1 MESKIFDQETT
12 AEHNP
17 ANEEISSIKSKR
29 KYDIIVFGA
38 SGFTGQFVVMEMSRF
53 SQIYNLNWA
62 IAGRNTERL
71 QNVLD
76 KLYNTSDD
84 FEDKKIDIIN
94 ADVQD
99 IKTVMRMAQST
110 TVVIN
115 CIGPYYIYGE
125 VVVKSCV
132 LTSTHYVDV
141 TGESLFMEKMAY
153 MYNSQ
158 AEENNS
164 IIVSA
169 LGMESV
175 PADLGVEFL
184 YKNFSGELENVDMYM
199 KLYSSSYILT
209 NSAFIHDGTWISA
222 ILHLATKKQRIYYRN
237 LLDELMGITRVNP
250 NVSKILHRQQIS
262 MQDDTKEWCLA
273 FPEPD
278 QAVVARS
285 IHHAKTIENLPYNFT
300 VRNYLVF
307 GSFISAIIGL
317 FIYLLLSIMASFEPI
332 RILLVRFPKL
342 FSFGV
347 ATKTGPNKKILDN
360 SRMSL
365 TVIGYGKTSAKPPTT
380 IFKEIKH
387 KANTSLRKTIIKV
400 KAKNPGYGFTSKSV
414 ILGAITIIKDQ
425 INIPKGGVLTPA
437 AAFRNTQFVNRL
449 MDHDAAVFEIESD
462 LVSYRQHSKLI

>member
-1 MESKIFDQETT
+1 MESKILDQETT
-12 AEHNP
+12 TEHNP
-17 ANEEISSIKSKR
+17 SNEQITNIKSKR

-38 SGFTGQFVVMEMSRF
+38 SGFTGQFVVTEMGHF
-53 SQIYNLNWA
+53 SQTYNLTWA
-62 IAGRNTERL
+62 IAGRNTDKL

-76 KLYNTSDD
+76 KMYKTLDGY
-84 FEDKKIDIIN
+84 EDKKIDIIY

-99 IKTVMRMAQST
+99 IKTVMRMAQT
-110 TVVIN
+110 TSVVIN
-115 CIGPYYIYGE
+115 CTGPYYIYGE

-153 MYNSQ
+153 MYNRQ

-184 YKNFSGELENVDMYM
+184 YKHFNGELENVDMYM
-199 KLYSSSYILT
+199 QLYSSSFVLT
-209 NSAFIHDGTWISA
+209 NSALIHDGTWISA
-222 ILHLATKKQRIYYRN
+222 VLHLATKKQRLYYRK
-237 LLDELMGITRVNP
+237 LLDELMGLTRVKP

-262 MQDDTKEWCLA
+262 MQCDTKEWCLA

-285 IHHAKTIENLPYNFT
+285 IHHAKTIDNLPYNFT
-300 VRNYLVF
+300 VRNYMVF
-307 GSFISAIIGL
+307 GSLISAVLGL
-317 FIYLLLSIMASFEPI
+317 FVFVLLSIMATFEPI

-342 FSFGV
+342 FSFGI
-347 ATKTGPNKKILDN
+347 ATKTGPNEKILEN

-365 TVIGYGKTSAKPPTT
+365 TLIGHGTTCVKPPSAILKKITHKDNTT
-380 IFKEIKH
+380 
-387 KANTSLRKTIIKV
+387 TRKTIVKV
-400 KAKNPGYGFTSKSV
+400 KAKNPGYGFTSKAV

-449 MDHDAAVFEIESD
+449 MDHDAAAFEIESD
-462 LVSYRQHSKLI
+462 LVTYRQQSKSI